1 MHLDTQ
7 AEVSGGR
14 TSGAPTSEMEFEEE
28 EVSEPVSPIAQYFN
42 SSVLSLTII
51 GVLEIAVP
59 FDDSQT
65 MSLLKNVFLP
75 INPRFS
81 SIMVRDDDGEKK
93 WKRVEVNLKDHL
105 IYPNFPQGM
114 SPEFYDEYLADYLTK
129 IGMDQLPQT
138 RPLWEIHIVKYP
150 TSSAAGNVIF
160 KLHHALGDGY
170 SLIGAL
176 LSCMQ
181 RADNPSLPLTFPSR
195 QSSSKPKRDSVN
207 IFRRVPRILSGM
219 INTVSD
225 FGWSILKSSV
235 VEDDRTP
242 IRSGDEGVQFRPVN
256 ITTMTFSLDHLKQIK
271 ANLGVTINDVITGII
286 FLGTRLY
293 MQATSHELGDAEST
307 ALVVLNTRAVAG
319 YKSISEMLK
328 PDSEMPW
335 GNNFGFLH
343 IPIPK
348 LSVAESSDPL
358 SFILK
363 AHQLIKRKRN
373 SFAVHLTSTLL
384 EAMRKLR
391 GPEATSQY
399 VHRTLKNSSMAMSNL
414 IGPVEEMALAN
425 HYITGMY
432 FAVVGN
438 PQVYTYIAANMEYL
452 LFFIFFNGQYML

>member
-1 MHLDTQ
+1 
-7 AEVSGGR
+7 
-14 TSGAPTSEMEFEEE
+14 
-28 EVSEPVSPIAQYFN
+28 
-42 SSVLSLTII
+42 
-51 GVLEIAVP
+51 
-59 FDDSQT
+59 
-65 MSLLKNVFLP
+65 
-75 INPRFS
+75 
-81 SIMVRDDDGEKK
+81 
-93 WKRVEVNLKDHL
+93 
-105 IYPNFPQGM
+105 M

-242 IRSGDEGVQFRPVN
+242 IKSGDEGVQFRPVN

-391 GPEATSQY
+391 GPE
-399 VHRTLKNSSMAMSNL
+399 VN
-414 IGPVEEMALAN
+414 
-425 HYITGMY
+425 
-432 FAVVGN
+432 
-438 PQVYTYIAANMEYL
+438 
-452 LFFIFFNGQYML
+452 FIN